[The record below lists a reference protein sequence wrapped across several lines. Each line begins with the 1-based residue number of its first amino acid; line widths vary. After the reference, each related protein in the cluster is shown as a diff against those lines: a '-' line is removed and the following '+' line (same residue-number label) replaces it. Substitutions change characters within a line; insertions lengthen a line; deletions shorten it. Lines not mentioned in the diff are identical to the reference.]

1 MSVSLVEASGSS
13 QTQKWGSES
22 LENGLY
28 GYLLSAGPRIKDDW
42 YHMHCVVS
50 LCRVIVSC
58 HTYTCVVEFMFRCIL
73 CYIC

>member
-28 GYLLSAGPRIKDDW
+28 GYPLSAGPRIKDDW

-50 LCRVIVSC
+50 LCRVTLTHVLLS
-58 HTYTCVVEFMFRCIL
+58 L
-73 CYIC
+73 CFGAYYAIYAKC